1 MAEPRETDSQAPIP
15 PSVRFDEALGF
26 ALHLHRSQVR
36 KGTSIPYIS
45 HLLAVAGLV
54 QENGGSE
61 DEAIGA
67 LLHDAI
73 EDQARDWPG
82 GAPALRAEIE
92 RRFGPA
98 VLVIVNACTD
108 AEIIPKPPWRVRKEA
123 YIRHL
128 RESDSPSALLVSAA
142 DKLHNARCI
151 LEDFRQSG
159 DELWQR
165 FNKDARSAGAQ
176 LWYYESLATVLQE
189 RGPSGI
195 AAELGR
201 TVATLRQLVSEAEAR

>member
-1 MAEPRETDSQAPIP
+1 MTATRKTDTRERTP

-26 ALHLHRSQVR
+26 AVNLHRQQFR
-36 KGTSIPYIS
+36 KGTSIPYVS

-61 DEAIGA
+61 DEVIGA

-73 EDQARDWPG
+73 EDQAENWPG
-82 GAPALRAEIE
+82 KAPALRAEIE

-98 VLVIVNACTD
+98 VLAIVNACTD
-108 AEIIPKPPWRVRKEA
+108 AEVIPKPPWRARKEA
-123 YIRHL
+123 YLEHL
-128 RESDSPSALLVSAA
+128 RETDSPSALLVSAA

-151 LEDFRQSG
+151 LEDYRQSG
-159 DELWQR
+159 EALWQR
-165 FNKDARSAGAQ
+165 FNEDARGAEHH
-176 LWYYESLATVLQE
+176 LWYYESLVMVLAE
-189 RGPSGI
+189 RGPPGI

-201 TVATLRQLVSEAEAR
+201 TVATLRQLVIEAETR

>member
-1 MAEPRETDSQAPIP
+1 MAESRETDSKAPIP
-15 PSVRFDEALGF
+15 PSVRFDEALSF
-26 ALHLHRSQVR
+26 ALYLHRSQFR
-36 KGTSIPYIS
+36 KGTHIPYIS
-45 HLLAVAGLV
+45 HLLAVASLV
-54 QENGGSE
+54 QENGGTE
-61 DEAIGA
+61 DQAIAA

-73 EDQARDWPG
+73 EDQAKNWPG
-82 GAPALRAEIE
+82 GAPALRAEIGQ
-92 RRFGPA
+92 RFGPA
-98 VLVIVNACTD
+98 VLAIVEACTD
-108 AEIIPKPPWRVRKEA
+108 AEIIPKPPWRERKEA

-128 RESDSPSALLVSAA
+128 WESDSPSALLVSAA

-176 LWYYESLATVLQE
+176 LWYYESLVEVLQE
-189 RGPSGI
+189 RGPPGI
-195 AAELGR
+195 SAEIGR